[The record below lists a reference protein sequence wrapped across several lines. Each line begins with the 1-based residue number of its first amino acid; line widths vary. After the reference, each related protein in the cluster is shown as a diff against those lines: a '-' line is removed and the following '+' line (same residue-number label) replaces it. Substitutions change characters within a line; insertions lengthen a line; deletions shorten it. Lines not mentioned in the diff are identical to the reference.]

1 MKKNL
6 FILICIFA
14 LLLGGCANR
23 QNTPLGRGFE
33 LIEDMKVLIDS
44 DEAMEVYNFSVEG
57 YKPEI
62 DALRA
67 IDYSKPENVFKVTC
81 DTRELLRAQIGQEV
95 SDEFFE
101 IYKDKAAAS
110 LASALNSN
118 DGTTS
123 VILSSVFN
131 VGNVFECKAVEED
144 MVYFYAYEG
153 AIIAVTFNDGEDDAC
168 TASATLVLNEKLDT
182 SDVEAFEDSL
192 ESIVKCDC
200 DVEKV
205 Y

>member
-1 MKKNL
+1 MKK
-6 FILICIFA
+6 A
-14 LLLGGCANR
+14 LLIFLCISVLMLGGCANR

-33 LIEDMKVLIDS
+33 LIEDLEVLIDS
-44 DEAMEVYNFSVEG
+44 DKALELYNFSVED

-95 SDEFFE
+95 SDEFFD

-118 DGTTS
+118 YSTTS
-123 VILSSVFN
+123 VILASVLN

-144 MVYFYAYEG
+144 MVYFYTYEG
-153 AIIAVTFNDGEDDAC
+153 AIAAVTFNDGEDDAC
-168 TASATLVLNEKLDT
+168 SAAATVVLNNKLDA
-182 SDVEAFEDSL
+182 SDVSAFEDSL
-192 ESIVKCDC
+192 ESILNCDC